1 MSSPASAL
9 AKLRRK
15 VRHKC
20 PVCEKSFVG
29 IKKAVYC
36 SNACRQ
42 KAKYRRTRAASA
54 AAKKPTKQPRCQ
66 QRSRCLR
73 IKRGAGLSKFLAAP
87 VFRCFGC
94 VLTGGDGE

>member
-20 PVCEKSFVG
+20 AICGKTFTALKTA
-29 IKKAVYC
+29 IYC

-42 KAKYRRTRAASA
+42 KAKYRRR
-54 AAKKPTKQPRCQ
+54 KK
-66 QRSRCLR
+66 
-73 IKRGAGLSKFLAAP
+73 
-87 VFRCFGC
+87 
-94 VLTGGDGE
+94 